1 MSVLAHSLLPRTGY
15 LEGALQCFTEA
26 SIALSNEIPVA
37 IATNHTSTENVARII
52 NDKLM
57 SIERAFI
64 HDEGLPGR
72 PYFK

>member
-1 MSVLAHSLLPRTGY
+1 MFTDASV
-15 LEGALQCFTEA
+15 
-26 SIALSNEIPVA
+26 ALSNEIPTA
-37 IATNHTSTENVARII
+37 ISANRTSSENINVVRII

-57 SIERAFI
+57 NIERAFI